1 MANGDLKE
9 RHSLL
14 FVDDEPA
21 ILESLEIAFE
31 DNYDVL
37 TADSGEEALGKLR
50 DHPGVSLIIADQ
62 RMPGMTGVEFLKQS
76 METCPHAVRMIL
88 TGYAD
93 IEAAIDSINS
103 GRVYRYITKPWET
116 DELRME
122 VRLALEKHDLEKEN
136 RSLTRALRI
145 ANEALKR
152 ENVTLR
158 RELKK
163 GYRFEGII
171 GSSKAWQ
178 DVLAL
183 VEQVAPTAATVI
195 IEGESGTGKELIARA
210 IHFNSPRADRTFI
223 SINCAAIPSH
233 LLESEL
239 FGHEKGA
246 FTGAVS
252 ARSGRFEEAHQGA
265 VFLDEIGEMSSELQ
279 AKLLRVLQDGE
290 IMRLGSNRARRV
302 DVRVVSATNRD
313 LDQMVNAGEF
323 REDLF
328 FRLNV
333 IRIKLPPLRDRREDI
348 PLLVE
353 HFIKKCSLSLGK
365 EISGIEEKAME
376 ALMAHPFRGNVRE
389 LENIIERAVILVRG
403 ERIVLECL
411 PSEMA
416 DVEPREIGEGIGTP
430 KNHLELKKAKAYAR
444 EKVEQSF
451 LHHLL
456 RETKGNV
463 TEAAK
468 LGNTNRS
475 YLQQLISKHNIDIR
489 SFKSADG

>member
-1 MANGDLKE
+1 
-9 RHSLL
+9 
-14 FVDDEPA
+14 VDDEPA

-31 DNYDVL
+31 DDYDVL
-37 TADSGEEALGKLR
+37 IAGRGEEALEILR
-50 DHPGVSLIIADQ
+50 DRPAVSLIIADQ

-76 METCPHAVRMIL
+76 MEICPHAVRMIL

-103 GRVYRYITKPWET
+103 GRVYRYITKPWEP
-116 DELRME
+116 DELRMD
-122 VRLALEKHDLEKEN
+122 VRLALEKYDLEMEN
-136 RSLTRALRI
+136 RGLTRALRV

-158 RELKK
+158 LELKRE
-163 GYRFEGII
+163 YRFEGII
-171 GSSKAWQ
+171 GTSSAWQ
-178 DVLAL
+178 EVLAL

-246 FTGAVS
+246 FTGALA
-252 ARSGRFEEAHQGA
+252 ARSGRFEEAHQGT
-265 VFLDEIGEMSSELQ
+265 VFLDEIGEMSRELQ

-290 IMRLGSNRARRV
+290 IMRLGSNRTRRV
-302 DVRVVSATNRD
+302 DVRVISATNRD

-323 REDLF
+323 REDLY

-348 PLLVE
+348 SLLAE
-353 HFIKKCSLSLGK
+353 HFIQKYGSGSGKK
-365 EISGIEEKAME
+365 ISGLDKKAMD
-376 ALMAHPFRGNVRE
+376 ALMAYDYRGNVRE
-389 LENIIERAVILVRG
+389 LENIIERAVILTRG
-403 ERIVLECL
+403 EQITLEGL
-411 PSEMA
+411 PPEIARAEPLEM
-416 DVEPREIGEGIGTP
+416 DEVIGTP
-430 KNHLELKKAKAYAR
+430 RNHQELKKAKAYAR
-444 EKVEQSF
+444 EKVEQRF
-451 LHHLL
+451 LFQLL

-463 TEAAK
+463 TDAAK

-475 YLQQLISKHNIDIR
+475 YLQQLISKHHIDIR
-489 SFKSADG
+489 SFKNRDG

>member
-1 MANGDLKE
+1 VVDGDLKE

-31 DNYDVL
+31 DDYDVL
-37 TADSGEEALGKLR
+37 TAGSGEDALEKLR
-50 DHPGVSLIIADQ
+50 DHPDVSLIIADQ

-76 METCPHAVRMIL
+76 MEIRPHAVRMIL

-103 GRVYRYITKPWET
+103 GRVYRYITKPGEP

-122 VRLALEKHDLEKEN
+122 VRLALEKHNLENEN
-136 RSLTRALRI
+136 RSLARALRI

-171 GSSKAWQ
+171 GTSRAWQ
-178 DVLAL
+178 DVLNL

-210 IHFNSPRADRTFI
+210 IHYNSPRAARTFI

-265 VFLDEIGEMSSELQ
+265 VFLDEIGEMSRELQ

-302 DVRVVSATNRD
+302 DVRVISATNRD
-313 LDQMVNAGEF
+313 LDQMVSAGEF

-333 IRIKLPPLRDRREDI
+333 IRIKLPPLRERREDI

-353 HFIKKCSLSLGK
+353 HFIRKCGGGLGK
-365 EISGIEEKAME
+365 ILSGIEEKAME

-389 LENIIERAVILVRG
+389 LENIIERATILARG

-411 PSEMA
+411 PPEIADSEPL
-416 DVEPREIGEGIGTP
+416 ELGEGIDTP

-451 LHHLL
+451 LNHLL
-456 RETKGNV
+456 RETNGNV

-475 YLQQLISKHNIDIR
+475 YLQQLISKHHIDIR
-489 SFKSADG
+489 SFKNLDG